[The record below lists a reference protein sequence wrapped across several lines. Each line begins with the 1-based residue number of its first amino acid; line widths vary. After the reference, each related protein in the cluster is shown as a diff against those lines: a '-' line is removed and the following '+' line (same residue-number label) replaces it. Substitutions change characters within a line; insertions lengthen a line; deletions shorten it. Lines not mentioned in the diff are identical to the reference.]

1 MARESE
7 MAWYKQEEGKRALS
21 KLETLLSQKRLA
33 EFEDFEGSVSDEV
46 YSLLTK
52 IPEEKRV
59 EFAYLADK
67 LLDYYVECMT
77 IPCPL
82 GPVQIAERAALRKRQ
97 NDLKKM
103 YFADQPCV

>member
-21 KLETLLSQKRLA
+21 RLETLLSQKRLA

-46 YSLLTK
+46 YGLLTK

-59 EFAYLADK
+59 EFAYLADI
-67 LLDYYVECMT
+67 LVDYFDDCLQG
-77 IPCPL
+77 PCSGNPA
-82 GPVQIAERAALRKRQ
+82 QIAERAALRKRQ